1 MPDRPA
7 AASSTP
13 ELEGEWLGL
22 DDVLDRIE
30 AAASPTVALS
40 ITGGGA
46 SGAWQAGVLSALLDA
61 IEGRRRERGACKAS
75 PRLVVGTSAG
85 ALNAFGLLLG
95 SLRPAAAGGPPGGA
109 EPFVASLWRTI
120 GARNDGARF
129 VTGSRARL
137 VAWITRWRR
146 WRRLQK
152 AVALAVAGC
161 ALALVNPVLFGVVAQ
176 GRWPVAWLAD
186 AVLARPVA
194 ATVLAAALLA
204 AVLLLTVRA
213 FGRALF
219 GNAALES
226 TLAAS
231 ARACLAG
238 GVPARDE
245 LLRRVPQD
253 EQQRIATGVVQ
264 AWAATTDAPEL
275 IVTATDL
282 TARWE
287 CLFALASPG
296 RCQQLA
302 EAGWEVGRIGPGA
315 AAAAPGA
322 EGHLAAVHEGQL
334 LRCVVA
340 STSIPGAFPSQRIR
354 MLRLDGSGTEA
365 VHDFVD
371 GGVLNNSP
379 MNVAVDAGATH
390 VLSIE
395 LDPLRESPPLAAPE
409 ASGGEPP
416 VPVNLGET
424 LATLLN
430 MATTEDVYRTVA
442 MNRMVAQAAI
452 PGRRVVEV
460 FRIAPR
466 SRDLETLDFDGHFGD
481 PFSAPSPSLVEWM
494 ERGALE
500 ARGPEKPF
508 WNATYR
514 AWPR

>member
-1 MPDRPA
+1 MPE
-7 AASSTP
+7 TP
-13 ELEGEWLGL
+13 PVECGAPEPEGEWLGL
-22 DDVLDRIE
+22 DDVLDRID

-46 SGAWQAGVLSALLDA
+46 SGAWQAGVIAALLQA
-61 IEGRRRERGACKAS
+61 IERRRRERGACKAS

-95 SLRPAAAGGPPGGA
+95 SIRPAGGGPADGA

-129 VTGSRARL
+129 VTGGRARL

-152 AVALAVAGC
+152 AVALASAGC
-161 ALALVNPVLFGVVAQ
+161 ALALVNPILFGVVAQ
-176 GRWPVAWLAD
+176 GRRPVAWLAD
-186 AVLARPVA
+186 AVLARPVR
-194 ATVLAAALLA
+194 ATLVAAALLA
-204 AVLLLTVRA
+204 VVIFLLARA

-226 TLAAS
+226 TLAAA
-231 ARACLAG
+231 ARARLAG
-238 GVPARDE
+238 RTPSYGE
-245 LLRRVPQD
+245 LLRPIGGDERQRV
-253 EQQRIATGVVQ
+253 AMAVVR
-264 AWAATTDAPEL
+264 AWAETPDAPEL
-275 IVTATDL
+275 VVTATDL

-287 CLFALASPG
+287 CLFALASPE
-296 RCQQLA
+296 RCERLA
-302 EAGWEVGRIGPGA
+302 EAGWEVGSLGPGA
-315 AAAAPGA
+315 RTPAPGT
-322 EGHLAAVHEGQL
+322 ESYLAAVHEGEL

-340 STSIPGAFPSQRIR
+340 STSIPGVFPSQRIR
-354 MLRLDGSGTEA
+354 MSRLDGSGTEA

-390 VLSIE
+390 VISIE
-395 LDPLRESPPLAAPE
+395 LDPLHESPPLDAPE
-409 ASGGEPP
+409 ARGGEPLLP
-416 VPVNLGET
+416 DNLGKT

-430 MATTEDVYRTVA
+430 MATTEDVTRTIA

-452 PGRRVVEV
+452 PGRRIVEV
-460 FRIAPR
+460 FRMAPA
-466 SRDLETLDFDGHFGD
+466 SRDLDTLEFDGHYDD

-494 ERGALE
+494 QRGVLD
-500 ARGPEKPF
+500 ARAPGKRF
-508 WNATYR
+508 WNATWR
-514 AWPR
+514 AWPA